1 MLSGDFELSDV
12 PTIRTP
18 CVGICT
24 LDGQTGWCKGCGRT
38 ASEVGAW
45 GTMTD
50 AEREDVMNKLPDRVV
65 KLWEGRRSE
74 RRDARGRGRRGTR
87 D

>member
-1 MLSGDFELSDV
+1 MTGV

-18 CVGICT
+18 CVGICA

-38 ASEVGAW
+38 AAEVGGW

-50 AEREDVMNKLPDRVV
+50 AERDAVMNTLPDRVV
-65 KLWEGRRSE
+65 KLWEGRRTQ
-74 RRDARGRGRRGTR
+74 RRDARGRGRRGKA
-87 D
+87 